1 MPHYFLKRVLLEQ
14 ADVTAA
20 AAVAGAA
27 EVCSSSNYVL
37 TDGQGRLADVEV
49 TPEGSV
55 SLDAADDLLVHT
67 NHFHDPA
74 FAARDALLSS
84 MPDSAIRNQRMADL
98 LNQQKGRIT
107 LDTLKAALADHAGAP
122 TGICRHQDN
131 VVTIASIIAEPGAGR
146 LHVAAGNPCEAGFVT
161 YSL

>member
-1 MPHYFLKRVLLEQ
+1 MVSASFRTPCPRRRGAEGDAYYFLKRVLLEQ

-37 TDGQGRLADVEV
+37 TDGQGRLADVVV

-107 LDTLKAALADHAGAP
+107 LDALKAALAD
-122 TGICRHQDN
+122 D
-131 VVTIASIIAEPGAGR
+131 AEHLPAY
-146 LHVAAGNPCEAGFVT
+146 AAIRT
-161 YSL
+161 TS